1 MDWLYITKDLDKY
14 YKGQEIKY
22 EIIEDEVGGY
32 TTTYDGYN
40 IINTY
45 IKPAIGE
52 TSGEITPPNTGVE
65 TSNNNSLIIML
76 LILVSSFRFVLIKD

>member
-40 IINTY
+40 IIH
-45 IKPAIGE
+45 
-52 TSGEITPPNTGVE
+52 
-65 TSNNNSLIIML
+65 
-76 LILVSSFRFVLIKD
+76 